1 MDDGLH
7 VAIFFRGIIR
17 YRINKERLLRFG
29 GQSFINYVSAAPI
42 LIPLPL
48 AEVILNGVNNSLD
61 LDDFYKII
69 KSCITKSNVL

>member
-1 MDDGLH
+1 MH

-29 GQSFINYVSAAPI
+29 GQSFLNSVSPI

-48 AEVILNGVNNSLD
+48 AEVILNGINNNLD
-61 LDDFYKII
+61 IDDFYKIL
-69 KSCITKSNVL
+69 KSCTTKSGVL